1 METYLS
7 HLSVHE
13 FKRGRDGIFAFVHT
27 LDYRKPG
34 QKLTEQKFT
43 WNSKGWLWNGRLR
56 GKKNTLNWCFV
67 VLCVF
72 SFFFCIS
79 PCQHAICLFVKYSHV
94 DGSLSLV
101 GLCSLLWVS
110 AGKLRLHAQRVW
122 MNWDRLVQETAT
134 AKTGGKKW
142 RLYKRH
148 LRGKTSDTTGGYN
161 CRIKATNEMYANT
174 LRGEN
179 KDYDN

>member
-1 METYLS
+1 MSLWLKRQWRRICHTCQYTNLS
-7 HLSVHE
+7 A
-13 FKRGRDGIFAFVHT
+13 AFVHT

-43 WNSKGWLWNGRLR
+43 WNFKGWQWNGRLR
-56 GKKNTLNWCFV
+56 GKKHTLNWCFV

-94 DGSLSLV
+94 DGSLSPV
-101 GLCSLLWVS
+101 GLCRQIAAACT
-110 AGKLRLHAQRVW
+110 AGVNELGQTCSGNSNRKDGW
-122 MNWDRLVQETAT
+122 KN
-134 AKTGGKKW
+134 W